1 MSGARSRKL
10 FEEAK
15 KHIPGGVNSPV
26 RAFRSVGGEPLFI
39 KKAKGSKIYDA
50 DNKAYIDYVLSW
62 GPMILGHTHPKV
74 TAALK
79 KAIANGTSFGA
90 PTELEVTLAKMV
102 KKAFPSIEM
111 VRMVSSGTEATM
123 SAIRAARGFTGRDKI
138 LKFDGCYH
146 GHADS
151 LLVKAGSGVATFGLP
166 DSPGVPADLARLTLT
181 VAYNDLAAVKDMAVR
196 EGQRIACII
205 VEPVAG
211 NMGCVPPE
219 PGFLQGLREI
229 CDKYGIVLIFDEVM
243 TGFRVAYGGAQQ
255 LYKIKPDMTC
265 LGKVI
270 GGGLP
275 VGAYGGKLEIMQ
287 KIAPIGPIYQAG
299 TLSGNPLAMT
309 AGIETLKLLSKP
321 GVYKTL
327 EKNAADLEKGLR
339 TAAEEAGVS
348 TTFNRVGSMFTCFF
362 TDRKVKDFESAKT
375 SDTDAV
381 RKVLPV
387 HAQEWRE
394 PCAVPVRGR
403 LPVPGPYESGHQQDD
418 RSSEEKPE
426 RSVSLFLPRRARKS
440 RNLRFKIQT
449 SNFYHSALSS
459 KFADT

>member
-1 MSGARSRKL
+1 MAGTRSRRL

-39 KKAKGSKIYDA
+39 KKAKGSKIIDA
-50 DNKAYIDYVLSW
+50 DGKAYIDYVLSW
-62 GPMILGHTHPKV
+62 GPMILGHAQPRV

-79 KAIANGTSFGA
+79 KAIADGTSFGA
-90 PTELEVTLAKMV
+90 PTELEITLAKMV

-166 DSPGVPADLARLTLT
+166 DSPGVPAELAKHTLT
-181 VAYNDLAAVKDMAVR
+181 VAYNDLAAVKELAAR
-196 EGQRIACII
+196 EGEQIACII

-219 PGFLQGLREI
+219 PGFLEGLRQV
-229 CDKYGIVLIFDEVM
+229 CDQYGIVFIIDEVM
-243 TGFRVAYGGAQQ
+243 TGFRVSYGGAQQ
-255 LYKIKPDMTC
+255 LYKIKPDLTC

-275 VGAYGGKLEIMQ
+275 VGAYGGRLDIME
-287 KIAPIGPIYQAG
+287 KIAPVGPIYQAG
-299 TLSGNPLAMT
+299 TLSGNPLAMV
-309 AGIETLKLLSKP
+309 AGIETLKLLSKA

-327 EKNAADLEKGLR
+327 EKSSAELEAGLR
-339 TAAEEAGVS
+339 EAASEAGVPV
-348 TTFNRVGSMFTCFF
+348 TLNRVGSMFTAFF
-362 TDRKVKDFESAKT
+362 TDQKVKDFASART
-375 SDTDAV
+375 SDTTRFGKYFLSMLKNGVNLAPSQFEAAF
-381 RKVLPV
+381 L
-387 HAQEWRE
+387 
-394 PCAVPVRGR
+394 
-403 LPVPGPYESGHQQDD
+403 
-418 RSSEEKPE
+418 
-426 RSVSLFLPRRARKS
+426 SLAHTKADIAKTIEAARKS
-440 RNLRFKIQT
+440 LKG
-449 SNFYHSALSS
+449 L
-459 KFADT
+459 